1 MDRVVAALARLAQEL
16 RVFLVVEEVVSPAAA
31 RLAVVVDH
39 LDFPPA
45 GVAQRCGEPVGAG
58 VWAGEQVEEAELA
71 VVRGGGGR
79 ERAGGRLLGAERGAL
94 RLRCGMRG
102 GGERVVPSAVRSP
115 IEVLL
120 IDHHA
125 RRGDD
130 RAADEDVVRAL
141 RVSRPAEE
149 GADPPASVD
158 ARLVLVR
165 RRFQHNSSAA
175 EATEVHHARRAKGEA
190 LVERDQRVCGGRA
203 GRADGRVVPVDHVRD
218 DPRPVAGRRAGR
230 ARTAEAVSEISPMIR
245 SAIGFKS

>member
-1 MDRVVAALARLAQEL
+1 
-16 RVFLVVEEVVSPAAA
+16 
-31 RLAVVVDH
+31 
-39 LDFPPA
+39 
-45 GVAQRCGEPVGAG
+45 
-58 VWAGEQVEEAELA
+58 
-71 VVRGGGGR
+71 
-79 ERAGGRLLGAERGAL
+79 
-94 RLRCGMRG
+94 MRG

-149 GADPPASVD
+149 DADSPASVD

-190 LVERDQRVCGGRA
+190 LVERDQRVGGGRA
-203 GRADGRVVPVDHVRD
+203 GRADGRVVCLFVCLFVCVVPVDHVRD